1 MEAAK
6 QREQRLGGRYR
17 LLRQLSS
24 GGFGQTWL
32 AEDTHRFQ
40 ELCVLREFNPQVQ
53 GKVALDQAQM
63 LFEREASLLYQL
75 DHPHIPRFREL
86 LRDEDRLFLVQD
98 YVEGPTYRQVLA
110 RRQAQGGQLSEA
122 EVMPI
127 LAQVL
132 PVLQYLHGLGLVHCD
147 ISPANLVQRN
157 ADGRPVL
164 IDFGSVKQLL
174 VNVRHQM
181 GVSRPYCSPQGTITR
196 LGHGGYIP
204 KTQAQTGLANPT
216 DDLYALAMTAMVLLT
231 GKEPSE
237 GYDERKQ
244 AWIWPDQ
251 VEVSDRLRQT
261 LAQMVSPDPAQRP
274 QTASQ
279 VMAMLKVPNPYG
291 SSADDGTPLPL
302 RMQAAV
308 PPPPDD
314 LPPTVVVAPPR
325 RFLRP
330 LTPPPVPTYGHPW
343 PSQPPEVTPS
353 APIYPAP
360 VYPAPTYTVLPARAG
375 QTRWPAR
382 GFPALVGGALVLGIA
397 TGLGWWI
404 DPLGWRTSATGE
416 AQNVTR
422 DEIEQARQ
430 QALRDR
436 ATTLG
441 VDWAYLVTLT
451 DQFFFEQ
458 HPNRQ
463 GTPLTNQPKD
473 AALREEWDA
482 MATAHLD
489 RLETHLSPEARAK
502 LGRYSPV
509 DQDRWQRQV
518 NERYVSRKALEDLAQ
533 ARFEALFP
541 GRTQSGFVETPVD
554 QVFMALTQDRVTAIL
569 NGEALTEIR
578 FEPNRFDYLTTGT
591 LTPGDGHIYIVNLR
605 QGQLMRLFLQASPE
619 STRLSIYL
627 PVPTPEL
634 PYILAHSDQ
643 TTWAGELPQSG
654 YYEIVVISQAN
665 DNLPFALT
673 IGADNITD
681 TTHDPP
687 PAKTY

>member
-86 LRDEDRLFLVQD
+86 LRDEDGLFLVQD

-147 ISPANLVQRN
+147 ISPDNLVQRN

-251 VEVSDRLRQT
+251 VEVSDQLRQT

-360 VYPAPTYTVLPARAG
+360 VYPAPTYTVLPARAD
-375 QTRWPAR
+375 QTRWPAW

-541 GRTQSGFVETPVD
+541 GRTQSDFVETPVD
-554 QVFMALTQDRVTAIL
+554 QMFMALTQDRFTAIL

-591 LTPGDGHIYIVNLR
+591 LTPGDGHIYILNLR

-619 STRLSIYL
+619 STRLSLYL

-634 PYILAHSDQ
+634 PYILSHSDQ
-643 TTWAGELPQSG
+643 ITWAGELPQSG
-654 YYEIVVISQAN
+654 YYEVVVISQAN

-673 IGADNITD
+673 VGADNITD
-681 TTHDPP
+681 TTPDPL